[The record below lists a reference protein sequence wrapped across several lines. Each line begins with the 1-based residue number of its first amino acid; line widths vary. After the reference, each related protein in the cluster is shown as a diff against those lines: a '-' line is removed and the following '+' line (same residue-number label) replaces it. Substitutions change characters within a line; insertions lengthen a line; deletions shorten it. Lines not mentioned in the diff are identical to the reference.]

1 MPITHRAADDRP
13 GTAATGMVATQTRE
27 DRIEASRRS
36 SARTRRRTRSVAWA
50 MVPPL
55 VFLAILVAWA
65 AVVEIFAIPTYLL
78 PGPVDVFT
86 RLFEDADSLW
96 RHTQATLTAI
106 VIGFVLSIAIGIPL
120 GLVIALSRA
129 AKQTLYPPVMVLQ
142 LIPKIAIAPLLL
154 VWLGFGPETK
164 IMLVVLITFFP
175 VLLAS
180 VSGFSILDERLL
192 YLTKS
197 MGASRWQTFWSLR
210 FPAALPVIF
219 SGIKTSA
226 TLAITGALVAEFLGS
241 NSGLGYALLRAS
253 SALDT
258 EYMFATLVILTV
270 IGIVIN
276 YLLEFIEWLLTP
288 WQRGSLEK

>member
-1 MPITHRAADDRP
+1 MPIKQRPATDRQ
-13 GTAATGMVATQTRE
+13 TSATGMLAAQSRE
-27 DRIEASRRS
+27 DILAARS
-36 SARTRRRTRSVAWA
+36 GRFSPQSRRRTRSVAWA

-55 VFLAILVAWA
+55 VFLAILGAWA
-65 AVVEIFAIPTYLL
+65 AVVQVFSIPTYLL
-78 PGPVDVFT
+78 PGPVGVFE
-86 RLFEDADSLW
+86 RLITDAPSLW
-96 RHTQATLTAI
+96 GHTQATLTAI
-106 VIGFVLSIAIGIPL
+106 VVGFVLSIAIGIPL

-180 VSGFSILDERLL
+180 VSGFSILDDRLL
-192 YLTKS
+192 YLTRS

-276 YLLEFIEWLLTP
+276 YLLEFVEWLLTP
-288 WQRGSLEK
+288 WQRGGLEK